1 MLPNRSDGCRDDASY
16 RIVFFAEMYGRGTVC
31 ESRGQGTVQQVR
43 VQLEILKLMSVVRD
57 FPGEEV
63 VSDVEDLKI
72 REVENGGWEIFG
84 EVVVAEMKN
93 EKKKNF

>member
-1 MLPNRSDGCRDDASY
+1 
-16 RIVFFAEMYGRGTVC
+16 
-31 ESRGQGTVQQVR
+31 
-43 VQLEILKLMSVVRD
+43 MSVVRD

-93 EKKKNF
+93 EKKKELLN